1 MQYARLFA
9 LCILCLTGLQH
20 TAASEEDD
28 PLLEQR
34 TRFLAALDT
43 LEQNRTAG
51 FSQLADGLKD
61 YPLHPYL
68 EYRALHKR
76 LDQAEHKEV
85 AEFIDRYRDEPV
97 GIRMRR
103 AWLYA
108 LAKQGNWPAFLSTYE
123 GDQPTRLQCYQ
134 LKGRLKTGDTDNL
147 VEDALRLWTVGRSQ
161 DKACDDIFM
170 YLDRKNALTRERVWA
185 RIRLAMQAGQPSLAT
200 YLAKRLPAADR
211 QWVTAW
217 RDARS
222 KPASMLSSKQL
233 AADVPQA
240 REIVL
245 YAIERI
251 ARSNLDEAQEKWP
264 GIKSRYTFE
273 PGEIAA
279 LERSM
284 ALRAAWQRHERAHE
298 WLLAVADD
306 AVDEEVREW
315 RARTAIAAGLWDNLL
330 SHIHAMPPAEAQRE
344 EWRYWEARAYH
355 EIGARLQASDR
366 FARLARER
374 DYHGFL
380 AADALAWPYEMGNR
394 PLPADLSPE
403 DVLKKRPGLLRAR
416 ELYRAELWTDARR
429 EWHHAIK
436 GLTEEE
442 TKQAAALAHAWGW
455 HDRAILTIARAEE
468 YDDLV
473 LRFPL
478 AHKEQVEQHASTN
491 KLDPGHV
498 FAVIR
503 QESAF
508 NSDAHSSAGAR
519 GLMQLMPKTGRI
531 TARKYS
537 IPLGGLHSLYEADKN
552 ISIGTAYL
560 SQVMNDYD
568 RNVVLASTAYNAG
581 PHRVKHWLPEE
592 DPQQAERWIAMV
604 PFDETRKYIQRIL
617 AYAAIYDWRMEQ
629 PITTLDEHMPDIH
642 PNEYYENKQ
651 R

>member
-1 MQYARLFA
+1 MHHARLFA
-9 LCILCLTGLQH
+9 LSILCLTGFLQP
-20 TAASEEDD
+20 AASAQDD

-34 TRFLAALDT
+34 TRFLAALDA
-43 LEQNRTAG
+43 LEQNRTTE
-51 FSQLADGLKD
+51 FNRLADGLKN

-68 EYRALHKR
+68 EYRELRKR
-76 LDQAEHKEV
+76 LDQAEHKDV
-85 AEFIDRYRDEPV
+85 AAFIDRYRDQPV

-103 AWLYA
+103 AWLYV

-161 DKACDDIFM
+161 DKACDDIFK

-185 RIRLAMQAGQPSLAT
+185 RIRLAMQAGQPSLAN

-211 QWVTAW
+211 QWVNIW
-217 RDARS
+217 RDARV
-222 KPASMLSSKQL
+222 KPASMLSSKKL
-233 AADVPQA
+233 AADVPHA

-251 ARSNLDEAQEKWP
+251 ARNDLDEAQEKWP
-264 GIKSRYTFE
+264 AVKSRYSFE
-273 PGEIAA
+273 PGEIAT

-284 ALRAAWQRHERAHE
+284 ALRAAWRRHERAHE
-298 WLLAVADD
+298 WLLAVPDE

-315 RARTAIAAGLWDNLL
+315 RARTAIAAGLWDTLL

-344 EWRYWEARAYH
+344 EWRYWEARAYQ
-355 EIGARLQASDR
+355 EIGATLQASDR

-394 PLPADLSPE
+394 PLPADPSSE

-436 GLTEEE
+436 ELTVEEI
-442 TKQAAALAHAWGW
+442 KQAAALAHTWGW

-478 AHKEQVEQHASTN
+478 AHLEQVEQHASTN

-508 NSDAHSSAGAR
+508 NSDARSSAGAR
-519 GLMQLMPKTGRI
+519 GLMQLMPRTGRI

-568 RNVVLASTAYNAG
+568 RNIVLASAAYNAG
-581 PHRVKHWLPEE
+581 PHRVKRWLPEE
-592 DPQQAERWIAMV
+592 DPQQAERWVAMV

-642 PNEYYENKQ
+642 PNEYYDRKQ